1 MGGEGESEWWSEWS
15 VEAPNPV
22 DIAEIADVLTVITDD
37 SGDEAAG
44 TAVTE
49 SEVGGSSFRLGAA
62 AEVVVVSGGFPDIPP
77 PGEGGMTTWR
87 PPLLLL
93 PPTPIDGVPDP
104 LLTIRAWAAESL
116 S

>member
-15 VEAPNPV
+15 VEAASPV
-22 DIAEIADVLTVITDD
+22 DIAEIADVLTVITDE
-37 SGDEAAG
+37 SGDGAG

-49 SEVGGSSFRLGAA
+49 SDEGGSSFRVAGAA
-62 AEVVVVSGGFPDIPP
+62 EVVVSGGFPDIPP

>member
-15 VEAPNPV
+15 AEAANPV
-22 DIAEIADVLTVITDD
+22 DIAEIADVLTVITDE
-37 SGDEAAG
+37 SGDEAG

-49 SEVGGSSFRLGAA
+49 SDEGGSSFRVAGAA
-62 AEVVVVSGGFPDIPP
+62 ELVVVSGGFPDIPP